1 MLKKKQLTINGVT
14 GVLTLPAQPSETLV
28 VMAHCFGCSKETK
41 ILVKLAR
48 FLAGH
53 GYGSVRMDFSRH
65 LYSTYIEELE
75 GVSRVMLGDAAADAA
90 GSSAGEL
97 GELPRFSRVVLLGH
111 SLGGLAVLSAAARS
125 RSTGLGEYLQGVVA
139 LSAPA
144 TAHHVEAAA
153 ADVPDLDPGLVDETF
168 VQDVAATAATEFSD
182 CQVPVLIV
190 HPDEDPVVGI
200 EHGRRLHE
208 LLPDSELVVVPK
220 CTDHMFVSD
229 AARTAVEEAVG
240 RWLPQHTATPADSH
254 PQQR

>member
-75 GVSRVMLGDAAADAA
+75 GVSRVMLGGAAADAA
-90 GSSAGEL
+90 GSSV
-97 GELPRFSRVVLLGH
+97 GELPRFSQVILLGH

-125 RSTGLGEYLQGVVA
+125 RSTGLGEHLQGVVA

-144 TAHHVEAAA
+144 TAHHVEAVA
-153 ADVPDLDPGLVDETF
+153 ADVPDLDLGLVDDTF
-168 VQDVAATAATEFSD
+168 LQDVAATAGTEFSD

-190 HPDEDPVVGI
+190 HPDEDPVVGL

-208 LLPDSELVVVPK
+208 LLPDSELVVVPE

-229 AARTAVEEAVG
+229 AARTAAEEAVG
-240 RWLPQHTATPADSH
+240 RWLPQHAATPADSRTH
-254 PQQR
+254 ER

>member
-97 GELPRFSRVVLLGH
+97 LRFSRVILLGH

-240 RWLPQHTATPADSH
+240 RWLPQHAATPADSRT
-254 PQQR
+254 QQR